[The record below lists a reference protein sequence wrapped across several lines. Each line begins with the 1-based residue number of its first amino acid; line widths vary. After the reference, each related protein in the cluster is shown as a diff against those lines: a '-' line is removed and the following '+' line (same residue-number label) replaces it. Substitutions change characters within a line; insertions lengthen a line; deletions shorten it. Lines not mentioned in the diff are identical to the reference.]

1 MEFIFGK
8 QDLRSLRR
16 AQEHSFL
23 LTNGL
28 GGYASLTA
36 AFSSPRCDQ
45 GVLVGALCA
54 PNVRVSLVHRIC
66 ERLTIGETSV
76 FLSSQEF
83 AGRTPPEDGFV
94 HLSSFADAYGPCFV
108 YDVRGVHVTRR
119 MAMAQGKNAVCVVY
133 AFDNHSG
140 SDAHFC
146 AEPLFL
152 MAPKGD
158 ARQKKT
164 RFSFDGRCVRAD
176 GLRVYIDASAALQKK
191 PVRWERLS
199 YPEDGKDGR
208 AASGL
213 CASVLSCS
221 LAIPAG
227 QSASLSLVF
236 SMEDEAFCAEDML
249 LSQETRQRGLAGLCG
264 LCDPV
269 ARRLAR
275 AADAYLSHKEATGGM
290 TLLAGYPLFGDW
302 GRDTMIALPGC
313 ALSAGRLE
321 EAKSILETF
330 LAFECDGLVPNL
342 FPEGGAAPMYNTADA
357 ALLLV
362 NAVYLYYR
370 KTGDLSFVSRA
381 FPVLHRIVSAYERGT
396 RHGIRMDEDALIMAG
411 EGMDQVTWMD
421 VRIGDIL
428 PTPRHGKP
436 VEINAYWYSAL
447 RVMET
452 FAALLGEDS
461 THFGLLAARCKSSFL
476 EKFPTKSGGLRD
488 VLCGGAPAE
497 TQIRPNQIWALT
509 QPFTMLPPELERSV
523 VDVVYAH
530 LYTPCGLRSLSP
542 DDPQFRGAYGGSQ
555 LSRDLAYHQGT
566 VWVFPLGAFYLAFL
580 KVHGGTPQAARRVRE
595 MLAPV
600 AAMLREGCVGQLP
613 EIYEGANPGEGKGCF
628 AQAWSV
634 GELLRVYE
642 MLEQI
647 ENTKTSSVS
656 PMG

>member
-8 QDLRSLRR
+8 QDLRSLER

-45 GVLVGALCA
+45 GVLVGACVA
-54 PNVRVSLVHRIC
+54 PNVRVSLVHRLR
-66 ERLTIGETSV
+66 EQLTIGDTAF

-94 HLSSFADAYGPCFV
+94 HLSSFADTYGPV
-108 YDVRGVHVTRR
+108 WTYDVRGVHVTRR

-133 AFDNHSG
+133 TFDNHSG
-140 SDAHFC
+140 SDAHFS
-146 AEPLFL
+146 AEPLFS
-152 MAPKGD
+152 MAPKGG
-158 ARQKKT
+158 ARRKKA
-164 RFSFDGRCVRAD
+164 RLSFDGRCVQGG
-176 GLRVYIDASAALQKK
+176 GLRVYVSCSCAPVKS
-191 PVRWERLS
+191 PVRWERLA
-199 YPEDGKDGR
+199 YPQDSKDGR
-208 AASGL
+208 TPSGL
-213 CASVLSCS
+213 CAALFSCP

-236 SMEDEAFCAEDML
+236 SMEEEAFSDEAML
-249 LSQETRQRGLAGLCG
+249 LEQQARLRALEDRCA

-269 ARRLAR
+269 ARQLAR
-275 AADAYLSHKEATGGM
+275 AADAYLSRKEATGGM

-313 ALSAGRLE
+313 ALSAGRFE

-342 FPEGGAAPMYNTADA
+342 FPEGGAQPMYNTADA

-362 NAVYLYYR
+362 NAVYLYYQ

-381 FPVLHRIVSAYERGT
+381 YPVLGRILAAYERGT
-396 RHGIRMDEDALIMAG
+396 RHGIRMDADGLIMAG

-452 FAALLGEDS
+452 FAALLGEDGA
-461 THFGLLAARCKSSFL
+461 HFAALAARCRSSFL
-476 EKFPTKSGGLRD
+476 EKFPMEGGGLRD
-488 VLCGGAPAE
+488 VLCGGGAPE

-523 VDVVYAH
+523 VDVVFAH

-542 DDPQFRGAYGGSQ
+542 DDPQFRGTYGGSQ

-580 KVHGGTPQAARRVRE
+580 KVHGHTPQASRRVRE
-595 MLAPV
+595 MLQPV

-613 EIYEGANPGEGKGCF
+613 EIYEGANPGESKGCF

-642 MLEQI
+642 KLEEI
-647 ENTKTSSVS
+647 ENTK
-656 PMG
+656 G